1 MGIARGL
8 GKPIRVDLTTLNFE
22 RARFARVCVEV
33 NLAKPLKGTVVVNCE
48 RYYVAYEGLTNI
60 CSGCGVYGH
69 LVHMCPRR
77 VIEETMEVSPTN
89 PEGPQRNPVEKTV
102 SDAPADDGFTVVRRS
117 GRKTTAPA
125 KNVTI
130 PANKVAFTA
139 GGGNMGRANGGRKE
153 GPSEKRPES
162 GKQVS
167 SNGPKGKH
175 QKVLRP
181 MRGLVFG
188 PTREEIELSASG
200 KRLRVEKESWGR
212 PGGRFTSVNGTDMI
226 ESEPVQT
233 GIAEMGS
240 LQSVQPEIRL
250 ANEGGMIENPTRGNE
265 TEQLDILAIF
275 ETHAAGDRAMRICR
289 GLGFENSC
297 RVDAVGQSG
306 VLWLLWR
313 SEVGDVEVVEL
324 DEQFIYAKVRKEGD
338 VFHLITVY
346 AAPSATRRSGLW
358 GKLRTII
365 QGIDGPMMI
374 GGDFNTIVRL
384 DERMGGNG
392 HLSSD
397 SLEFG
402 DWINEM
408 ALIDMGFRGHKF
420 TWRRG
425 RVEQTC
431 VAKRLDR
438 LSPEERGNPSRRP
451 FRFEAAWLTHES
463 FKELLAASWKDD
475 LKTPEA
481 LKVMR
486 RKLKKLNKDVFGDV
500 QKRKDQLMQEIT
512 DVQDLLDQS
521 QTDTLLAKESEL
533 LKEFDLVLEQEE
545 ILWFQKSREKWI
557 VLGERNTKYFHTS
570 TIIRR
575 RRNRIEALKDDEGR
589 WVVESQE
596 LEKLAV
602 DYYQRLY
609 SMVDIDQEVDSLP
622 KEGFTRLTQELQELN
637 KPFSPKEIENS
648 VRSMGKYKAPG
659 PDGFQPV
666 FYQHC
671 WEVVGPS
678 VVRFVLD
685 FFETRALP
693 PETNDAFIVLI
704 AKVAKPEKITQFR
717 PISLCNVL
725 FKTITKTMVMRLKR
739 VMSNLIGPAQASFIP
754 GRLSTDNIVI
764 VQEAVHSMRRKK
776 GRKGWMLLKLDLEKA
791 YDRIRWDFLED
802 TLKAAGLPEVWIH
815 WILQCVCGPSMNVL
829 WNGEKTEAFKPSRGL
844 RQGDPLSPYLFVM
857 CMERF
862 CHQIE
867 FSVAAKEWKP
877 ISLSCGGPKL
887 SHICFADDLILFAE
901 ASVAQIRIIRRV
913 LERFC
918 IALGQKVS
926 LEKSKIFFSENVHRD
941 LIKLISDESGIQATR
956 ELGKYL
962 GMPILQKRINKD
974 TYGEVLEK
982 MSTRLSGWKGR
993 FLSMSGRVTLTKAVL
1008 SSIPVHSMSTI
1019 MLPAPKREGGLG
1031 IRSAKN
1037 MNKALL
1043 AKIGWRLLHE
1053 TGSLWAKILRTK
1065 YKVGD
1070 PHDKTW
1076 AVVKSN
1082 WSSTWRSVTLG
1093 MREVIFPGLGWVAGD
1108 RNTIHFWTDKWLT
1121 ATPLLDLAL
1130 TPVPVEMVEA
1140 RARSYWSNGRGWD
1153 LSGLSVYLPENVRM
1167 MLTAVVVDTVTGA
1180 RDRLSWGENADGKFT
1195 VKSAYSQLTREDI
1208 PNQNVVMT
1216 NVERNKRHLCDTSI
1230 CQVCK
1235 GGEETILHVLRDC
1248 PAMEG
1253 IWIRLVPLRRQG
1265 QFFSQSLLEWI
1276 YGNLGDEKVV
1286 EHCPWST
1293 RFAMACW
1300 WGWKWRCGN
1309 VFGTNGKCRDRV
1321 RFVKEISKEVFD
1333 SFLLLG
1339 EKKKNGGRFLR
1350 EIAWRKP
1357 EEGWVKVNT
1366 DGASHENPGLA
1377 TAGGVIRDGEGNW
1390 CGGFAVKIGIC
1401 SAPLAELWGV
1411 YYGLYL
1417 AWERRAT
1424 RVELEV
1430 DSELVV
1436 GFLKTGVSDSHPLS
1450 FLVRLCYGFISK
1462 DWIVRISHVYREANR
1477 LADGLANYA
1486 FSLPLGFHSFVSM
1499 PDCVCSILAAD
1510 ASGATTS
1517 RQFNIDLPFPLRD
1530 LTCYIKTMD
1539 DDDNNWAVNIRNRS
1553 VQMTAQDKVLLVIGE
1568 WVKIDNLAW
1577 QFDPETVEG
1586 NTYIRLRSNMTHQEL
1601 SKKVKEKL
1609 GLRASDISLK
1619 MSYQYPEW
1627 LSIDEGNGWPPQYIT
1642 EDADVQMF
1650 ILMRRQIE
1658 EVNLCVTVVKHGMT
1672 TNSVLRNTE
1681 KDPLTYF
1688 SGDSSEDSGYD
1699 TDAEWHEFAL
1709 DSAVVGKTQETT
1721 QPPINNKESVRLSPT
1736 RRPTA
1741 GITIQE
1747 PENIIRLKSPECR
1760 PGDKGKAVMANVVD
1774 SDSDSDSGE
1783 GDFRL
1788 VPFSQPTNSPI
1799 VECSEVGDNEPVDSA
1814 RAAIRT
1820 PQSEPLSTGNNGGQ
1834 ETRSSRQNLSFWGR
1848 SQEALNNILTD
1859 LSEDPALFCRDAPPV
1874 FNDGKGEG
1882 LESAFVDIKYEGD
1895 KLFVGRVYKSKADC
1909 KIKLAIHAINR
1920 KFHFRTTRSTPKFM
1934 VLKCISRSCPW
1945 RVYASPRKS
1954 NESQSPNYQN

>member
-1 MGIARGL
+1 MASGENGGTISGGEDTNMVDTGERGRPPGDPPDRSGSWVQKVVGSNAGGMPVPEEVLNDDFVSERLHLEFPNGEDGEPVITIGKEVLDAMNGLWSRCMIVKVLGRSMSIAVLSKRLRDMWKPAGAMYVMDLPRQFFMVRFESEEEYMAALTGGPWRIFGSYLMVQAWSPEFDPLRHDIATTPVWVRLSNLPVNLYHKSILMGIARGL

-33 NLAKPLKGTVVVNCE
+33 NLAKPLKGTVVVNGE

-69 LVHMCPRR
+69 LIHMCPRR

-102 SDAPADDGFTVVRRS
+102 CDAPADDGFTVVRRS

-139 GGGNMGRANGGRKE
+139 GNSRGDLGRNLKEISAISGQENINLSNRYGSLNVDMISSDLQGVNIVSNANKENSIGTYQAGKGKSGAQEKGLKGGGNMGRANGGRKE
-153 GPSEKRPES
+153 GPSEKRPEL

-250 ANEGGMIENPTRGNE
+250 ANEGGMIENPTRGNV
-265 TEQLDILAIF
+265 TEQYMLKKFNTDILAIF

-306 VLWLLWR
+306 GLWLLWR
-313 SEVGDVEVVEL
+313 SEVGDVEIVEL
-324 DEQFIYAKVRKEGD
+324 DEQFIYAKVKKEGD

-392 HLSSD
+392 QLSSD

-408 ALIDMGFRGHKF
+408 ALIDMGFRGNKF

-438 LSPEERGNPSRRP
+438 VMCCAQTRLRWQEAVVSHLPFFSSDHAPIYVQLSPEERGNPSRRP

-486 RKLKKLNKDVFGDV
+486 RTLKKWNKDVFGDV

-622 KEGFTRLTQELQELN
+622 KEGFTRLTREELQELN

-685 FFETRALP
+685 FFETGALP
-693 PETNDAFIVLI
+693 PETNDALIVLI

-725 FKTITKTMVMRLKR
+725 FKTITKVMVMRLKR

-776 GRKGWMLLKLDLEKA
+776 GRKGWMLLKLDLKKA

-802 TLKAAGLPEVWIH
+802 TLKAAGLPEVWVH

-857 CMERF
+857 CMERL

-918 IALGQKVS
+918 IASGQKVS

-1019 MLPAPKREGGLG
+1019 MLPASTLKKLDQISRDFIWGSTVEKRKQHLLAWKKVCRPKREGGLG

-1053 TGSLWAKILRTK
+1053 TGSLWAKILRAK

-1093 MREVIFPGLGWVAGD
+1093 IREVIFPGLGWVVGD
-1108 RNTIHFWTDKWLT
+1108 GNTIHFWTDKWLT

-1130 TPVPVEMVEA
+1130 IPVPVEMVDA

-1153 LSGLSVYLPENVRM
+1153 LSRLSVYLPENVRM

-1195 VKSAYSQLTREDI
+1195 VKSAYSRLTREDI
-1208 PNQNVVMT
+1208 PNQNVSALFGRVWRAEIPERVRLFFWLVVHQVVMT

-1339 EKKKNGGRFLR
+1339 GKKKNGGRFMR

-1366 DGASHENPGLA
+1366 DGASHGNPGLA

-1499 PDCVCSILAAD
+1499 PDCVCSILATD

-1517 RQFNIDLPFPLRD
+1517 RQFS
-1530 LTCYIKTMD
+1530 M
-1539 DDDNNWAVNIRNRS
+1539 
-1553 VQMTAQDKVLLVIGE
+1553 
-1568 WVKIDNLAW
+1568 
-1577 QFDPETVEG
+1577 
-1586 NTYIRLRSNMTHQEL
+1586 
-1601 SKKVKEKL
+1601 
-1609 GLRASDISLK
+1609 
-1619 MSYQYPEW
+1619 
-1627 LSIDEGNGWPPQYIT
+1627 
-1642 EDADVQMF
+1642 
-1650 ILMRRQIE
+1650 
-1658 EVNLCVTVVKHGMT
+1658 
-1672 TNSVLRNTE
+1672 
-1681 KDPLTYF
+1681 
-1688 SGDSSEDSGYD
+1688 
-1699 TDAEWHEFAL
+1699 
-1709 DSAVVGKTQETT
+1709 
-1721 QPPINNKESVRLSPT
+1721 
-1736 RRPTA
+1736 
-1741 GITIQE
+1741 
-1747 PENIIRLKSPECR
+1747 
-1760 PGDKGKAVMANVVD
+1760 
-1774 SDSDSDSGE
+1774 
-1783 GDFRL
+1783 
-1788 VPFSQPTNSPI
+1788 
-1799 VECSEVGDNEPVDSA
+1799 
-1814 RAAIRT
+1814 
-1820 PQSEPLSTGNNGGQ
+1820 
-1834 ETRSSRQNLSFWGR
+1834 
-1848 SQEALNNILTD
+1848 
-1859 LSEDPALFCRDAPPV
+1859 
-1874 FNDGKGEG
+1874 
-1882 LESAFVDIKYEGD
+1882 
-1895 KLFVGRVYKSKADC
+1895 
-1909 KIKLAIHAINR
+1909 
-1920 KFHFRTTRSTPKFM
+1920 
-1934 VLKCISRSCPW
+1934 
-1945 RVYASPRKS
+1945 
-1954 NESQSPNYQN
+1954 